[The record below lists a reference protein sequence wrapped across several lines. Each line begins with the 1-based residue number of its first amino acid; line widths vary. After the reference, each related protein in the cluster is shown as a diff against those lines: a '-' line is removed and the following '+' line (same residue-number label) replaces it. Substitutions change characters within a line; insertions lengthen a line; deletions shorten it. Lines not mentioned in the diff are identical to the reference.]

1 MHNAKFVPELKIEK
15 YFFIAPNLIF
25 ELGLNAYEI
34 SIYMY
39 LLRCGNNSTAF
50 PSYKTIGYMTGTS
63 KDTAIRI
70 IKKLISKGLVI
81 KHSRPNKTDDG
92 IYYESNIYE
101 VRTNLEGVVADS
113 DKGGS
118 SQLQGVVADSDKG
131 GSSQLQ
137 GVVADSDNKN
147 NYIKKELIKEELTKK
162 ELTSSSED
170 KDPEQNN
177 NDDDENKN
185 TVKISKKDKE
195 YINKYIAEFKIK
207 YKAVLRQRNLEILF
221 IKKGKEKLD
230 FYLENYSKFLDS
242 TKKIGN
248 ISGYFYTTVLE
259 EYPVPKIKEAKVNKP
274 IQATN
279 YEQREYDDEFFDSLY
294 VNLDEY
300 KK

>member
-50 PSYKTIGYMTGTS
+50 PSYQTIGYMTGTS
-63 KDTAIRI
+63 KNTAIRI
-70 IKKLISKGLVI
+70 VKKLINKGLII
-81 KHSRPNKTDDG
+81 KHSRPNKTDDNG

-101 VRTNLEGVVADS
+101 VRTNLEGVVSDR
-113 DKGGS
+113 DKGGI
-118 SQLQGVVADSDKG
+118 SQRQGVVSDRDKG
-131 GSSQLQ
+131 GISQRQ
-137 GVVADSDNKN
+137 GVVSDRDNKN
-147 NYIKKELIKEELTKK
+147 NYIKKELTKK

-185 TVKISKKDKE
+185 TIKISKKDKE
-195 YINKYIAEFKIK
+195 YINKYRFNFKTK
-207 YKAVLRQRNLEILF
+207 YKAVLKQEYVEQLYIQ
-221 IKKGKEKLD
+221 KGKDKLN
-230 FYLENYSKFLDS
+230 FYLENYNKFLES
-242 TKKIGN
+242 SKTIKN
-248 ISGYFYTTVLE
+248 IAGYFYSTVVN
-259 EYPVPKIKEAKVNKP
+259 EYPLPIGRENISKP

-279 YEQREYDDEFFDSLY
+279 YEQREYDDDYFDQFY

-300 KK
+300 KE